1 MSPMALSLRFL
12 QAQPDGRLTQLARE
26 GHEPAFEALVRR
38 YRRELFCYCRRLMP
52 EAASA
57 EDTLQQALLQAWR
70 ALKAGAEVRDIRA
83 WLYRIAHNAAVSH
96 LRAAGATPREMED
109 APGTFDVEQVVQQ
122 RLQARAALAGMA
134 SLPEL
139 QRRVLVSTTLDG
151 ASHEEVA
158 TALGLSNGAV
168 RGLIYRARAALR
180 ATAAAVS
187 PIPGVGWAIRHAA
200 SRSKRTHAVVEAALG
215 GGGAGIAGLMA
226 KGGALIAITGAVAGG
241 GMIVSPTTS
250 HHQHSE
256 VSQPELH
263 GAGDSSV
270 SAALLAHQTHGPLPG
285 SRTANASASP
295 SGARRSSDSRSG
307 RANSTSSTATSTS
320 GHDGGLPGGSD
331 GGSRGG
337 PTGSFSGGP
346 DGDSSTANTGQSPDG
361 SSGDSRITS
370 SPSSS
375 DGRSSASP
383 GSDGGTST
391 TNGSQ
396 TTTATTTP
404 SRTSGPDGG
413 SPRSTG
419 STDTTTT
426 PTH

>member
-57 EDTLQQALLQAWR
+57 EDTVQQALLQAWR

-96 LRAAGATPREMED
+96 LRAAGAMPREMED

-122 RLQARAALAGMA
+122 RLRAKAALAGMA

-270 SAALLAHQTHGPLPG
+270 SAVLLAHQTHGPLPG
-285 SRTANASASP
+285 SRTANTSASP

-307 RANSTSSTATSTS
+307 PANSTGSTTTATS

-337 PTGSFSGGP
+337 PT
-346 DGDSSTANTGQSPDG
+346 
-361 SSGDSRITS
+361 
-370 SPSSS
+370 
-375 DGRSSASP
+375 
-383 GSDGGTST
+383 
-391 TNGSQ
+391 
-396 TTTATTTP
+396 ATTTP
-404 SRTSGPDGG
+404 SGTSGPDGG
-413 SPRSTG
+413 SPGSTG
-419 STDTTTT
+419 SGDTTTT
-426 PTH
+426 ATH